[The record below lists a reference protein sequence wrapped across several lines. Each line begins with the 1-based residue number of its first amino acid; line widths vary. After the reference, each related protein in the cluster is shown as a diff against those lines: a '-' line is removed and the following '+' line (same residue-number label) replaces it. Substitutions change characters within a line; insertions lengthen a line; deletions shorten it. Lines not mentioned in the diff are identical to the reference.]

1 MATVRSLTRR
11 PAKRPAFALC
21 QAAIL
26 HSRLRRSCVPCTGR
40 RHPEYFRDLR
50 AGLYSWYFVLQSIA
64 AISRADGRGHRASV
78 TAMSLNF
85 KRISLSLSTTKL
97 SEHPP

>member
-1 MATVRSLTRR
+1 MRTMHR
-11 PAKRPAFALC
+11 PSASG
-21 QAAIL
+21 IL
-26 HSRLRRSCVPCTGR
+26 P
-40 RHPEYFRDLR
+40 DLR

-85 KRISLSLSTTKL
+85 KRISVSFNTTKL